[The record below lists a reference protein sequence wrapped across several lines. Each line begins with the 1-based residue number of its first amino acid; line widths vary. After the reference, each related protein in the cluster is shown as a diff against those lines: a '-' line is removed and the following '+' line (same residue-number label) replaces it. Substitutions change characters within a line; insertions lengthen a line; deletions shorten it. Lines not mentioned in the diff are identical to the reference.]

1 MLEDTFT
8 KIDKIINEI
17 ENLNS
22 ANDFEESIKLYKEGI
37 EIINLC
43 KKYIK
48 EISLKKDNENQNL
61 NEINLNITINKI
73 EKDLNSI
80 NNITSFKKLKE
91 IYKKIINCQ
100 EKINSDILKVNEI
113 IIKDNNYDIN
123 SFN

>member
-1 MLEDTFT
+1 MLDDTFS

-48 EISLKKDNENQNL
+48 EISLKKDIENQNK
-61 NEINLNITINKI
+61 NEINLNTTINKMVMAAI
-73 EKDLNSI
+73 KNRFRLYVI
-80 NNITSFKKLKE
+80 VPKLF
-91 IYKKIINCQ
+91 
-100 EKINSDILKVNEI
+100 LT
-113 IIKDNNYDIN
+113 
-123 SFN
+123 FFA

>member
-1 MLEDTFT
+1 MLDDTFS
-8 KIDKIINEI
+8 KIDKIISELEI
-17 ENLNS
+17 LNS

-37 EIINLC
+37 EIVNLC

-48 EISLKKDNENQNL
+48 ELSLKKDIENQNK
-61 NEINLNITINKI
+61 NEINLNTTINKI

-80 NNITSFKKLKE
+80 NNISSFKKLKE
-91 IYKKIINCQ
+91 IYKKIISCQ
-100 EKINSDILKVNEI
+100 EKINSEILKVNEI